1 MPELEDLIMSSQIS
15 ASPEETPEDR
25 MRAALMQRL
34 GVAPEVRAK
43 QMSDQVLG
51 QGGKGFSGLMNRIF
65 GGAHEGLRVAQDP
78 KYRGAYQEA
87 LGTAMEQEKNLMPY
101 ARQLEM
107 SGAMRDKAKLV
118 AQEQARNTFAK
129 VFDTITKSIN
139 TKYANETARSKAL
152 SQAKV
157 DEAEIKQLL
166 TRGDYLGAQTKL
178 LETQNKWLAETGA
191 KELPN
196 EVVSYGVLTGQK
208 PGESNFGKDFFGF
221 QSKKS
226 LANKA
231 GDIVKNALAPRT
243 PTTST
248 TYTEQLVPGID
259 TTGQKIMTR
268 VPKVSTN
275 LRQPGARPDISSVL
289 NVLGLSG
296 PGNTADAE
304 AEAATSPEDISSP
317 PGAPTPPA
325 PAQPINQAALSRLTG
340 KKAAPLATPAPV
352 GSAPSV
358 VKTGVYATRADAE
371 AATGRKL
378 LEDKISDTR
387 HILGNNL
394 GKLLPKLGRLSG
406 NPTMRELQKLSQDP
420 AIGLGKEFEQVV
432 VQFDEL
438 TKEYELYQRLFFTGR
453 QSNQTEMKEIKS
465 FLPNTE
471 DTYNQALLK
480 AVGREV
486 FSKFHNERLKRS
498 DLDAPYV
505 PGRLQK
511 FARYATDLYLDAY
524 QEKDPKKREQ
534 ELKEIDG
541 YFNKDFIWKYMTT
554 KPKGAQ

>member
-1 MPELEDLIMSSQIS
+1 
-15 ASPEETPEDR
+15 
-25 MRAALMQRL
+25 
-34 GVAPEVRAK
+34 
-43 QMSDQVLG
+43 
-51 QGGKGFSGLMNRIF
+51 
-65 GGAHEGLRVAQDP
+65 
-78 KYRGAYQEA
+78 
-87 LGTAMEQEKNLMPY
+87 
-101 ARQLEM
+101 
-107 SGAMRDKAKLV
+107 
-118 AQEQARNTFAK
+118 
-129 VFDTITKSIN
+129 
-139 TKYANETARSKAL
+139 
-152 SQAKV
+152 
-157 DEAEIKQLL
+157 
-166 TRGDYLGAQTKL
+166 
-178 LETQNKWLAETGA
+178 
-191 KELPN
+191 
-196 EVVSYGVLTGQK
+196 
-208 PGESNFGKDFFGF
+208 
-221 QSKKS
+221 
-226 LANKA
+226 
-231 GDIVKNALAPRT
+231 
-243 PTTST
+243 
-248 TYTEQLVPGID
+248 
-259 TTGQKIMTR
+259 
-268 VPKVSTN
+268 
-275 LRQPGARPDISSVL
+275 
-289 NVLGLSG
+289 
-296 PGNTADAE
+296 
-304 AEAATSPEDISSP
+304 
-317 PGAPTPPA
+317 
-325 PAQPINQAALSRLTG
+325 
-340 KKAAPLATPAPV
+340 
-352 GSAPSV
+352 V

-554 KPKGAQ
+554 KPKGAR